1 MKRKTLVRY
10 FGIISVSL
18 AIASIT
24 AVYSIIEYMLIEKRE
39 INSVSNREIPSFT
52 VVIDAGHGGED
63 GGAVGVS
70 GILEKD
76 LNLEISK
83 ELYNLF
89 SLTDI
94 PVVMTRT
101 NDKML
106 YEDGQENNKKTYD
119 LKKWLEMSNSVN
131 SPLLISIHQNKF
143 PVEKYKG
150 LQLYYSGNNE
160 QSKSIAGII
169 QKKTSTFLQTDNKR
183 EIKKAG
189 RSIYIL
195 HRLECPAVLVECG
208 FLSNKEE
215 ESLLNTELYRRKI
228 AFVIFSSVMDFM
240 NENSESNG
248 V

>member
-18 AIASIT
+18 AIASVT
-24 AVYSIIEYMLIEKRE
+24 AVYSIIEYMLIEKHN
-39 INSVSNREIPSFT
+39 INSVSNSEIPTFT

-70 GILEKD
+70 GVLEKD

-83 ELYNLF
+83 ELHCLF

-101 NDKML
+101 CDEML
-106 YEDGQENNKKTYD
+106 YKDGQENNKKTYD
-119 LKKWLEMSNSVN
+119 LRNRVEKTNSVS
-131 SPLLISIHQNKF
+131 SPLFISIHQNKF

-150 LQLYYSGNNE
+150 LQVYYSGNNQ
-160 QSKSIAGII
+160 QSKNVAQLI

-195 HRLECPAVLVECG
+195 HRLDCPAVLVECG
-208 FLSNKEE
+208 FLSNKDEE
-215 ESLLNTELYRRKI
+215 ALLNTELYKRKI